1 MYRKTVLDIENKITN
16 GNPTAYQP
24 NNYLVC
30 VGYAEVTDK
39 VENPKVVWFNHDEIK
54 VTPSKESFKE
64 LQEVLDR
71 TDLLIAHNI
80 KYDLTWL
87 YECGFKYEGKLYDTM
102 IGEYL
107 LSRGAK
113 IPLSLSE
120 SCKRRQV
127 TQKKSELI
135 EDKFDKGIGFEAMP
149 KDIVEE
155 YNIYDIISCGELY
168 IEQDKLFNK
177 DEYRSMLPILKLTN
191 QMTDVLIDIERNG
204 TYIDLEELE
213 KVRHAYENERTY
225 RSAQNNNIIKHIMGD
240 KPFNISSPEQLSE
253 IIWSR
258 KVKDKNEWAKIFGI
272 GTRAV
277 GTGKYKNRIPKKDLE
292 SIIKAQTVISKKTEV
307 KQCSRCN
314 GTGHIFKRKKDGTP
328 YKKHPKCTT
337 CSGTGFIYRWLEP
350 VAGLKFS
357 PTSVDQVTANG
368 FATDKNTL
376 SELTKIAEE
385 KDMKEASLFLTN
397 MQRINA
403 LDTYINSFCKGIQQN
418 VYDNSILHPQINQV
432 RTATGRLSS
441 SKPNFQ
447 NLPRGSTARVRKAIK
462 SRFKNGKI
470 LEGDFGQLEFR
481 TAVWVANDKV
491 GRKEIDEGFDVH
503 AYTAQVLTSAGQKTS
518 RQDAKARTFRPL
530 YGGIGGSP
538 AEVQYNRAFINKYN
552 DIAKWHQR
560 LQDEAIREKKITTIT
575 GRQFAFPNVQRT
587 KYGSTYATQI
597 KNYPV
602 QSIATAEI
610 VPLACIIFKEKLKL
624 ENCKSLMINT
634 VHDSIVVDVH
644 PTEID
649 TIPIYL
655 KESMLKVKDRMLY
668 DFNLTIDV
676 PMEVELKIGDDWL
689 DMEEIVD
696 EQEADVYIEEKKVV

>member
-1 MYRKTVLDIENKITN
+1 
-16 GNPTAYQP
+16 
-24 NNYLVC
+24 
-30 VGYAEVTDK
+30 
-39 VENPKVVWFNHDEIK
+39 
-54 VTPSKESFKE
+54 
-64 LQEVLDR
+64 
-71 TDLLIAHNI
+71 
-80 KYDLTWL
+80 
-87 YECGFKYEGKLYDTM
+87 
-102 IGEYL
+102 
-107 LSRGAK
+107 
-113 IPLSLSE
+113 
-120 SCKRRQV
+120 
-127 TQKKSELI
+127 
-135 EDKFDKGIGFEAMP
+135 
-149 KDIVEE
+149 
-155 YNIYDIISCGELY
+155 
-168 IEQDKLFNK
+168 
-177 DEYRSMLPILKLTN
+177 
-191 QMTDVLIDIERNG
+191 MTDVLIDIERNG
-204 TYIDLEELE
+204 THIDLEELE
-213 KVRHAYENERTY
+213 TVRTTYENERTF
-225 RSAQNNNIIKHIMGD
+225 RSAQNNKIIKHIMGD
-240 KPFNISSPEQLSE
+240 KPFNIASPEQLSE

-258 KVKDKNEWAKIFGI
+258 KVKDKNEWARIFGI

-292 SIIKAQTVISKKTEV
+292 GIVKAQTTISKKTEV
-307 KQCSRCN
+307 KQCGRCN
-314 GTGHIFKRKKDGTP
+314 GTGHIFKRRKDGTP

-337 CSGTGFIYRWLEP
+337 CNGTGYIYKWLEP

-385 KDMKEASLFLTN
+385 KDMKEAILFLTN

-462 SRFKNGKI
+462 SRFKQGKI

-503 AYTAQVLTSAGQKTS
+503 AYTAQVLTSAGQETS

-552 DIAKWHQR
+552 DIAKWHQK

-610 VPLACIIFKEKLKL
+610 VPLACIIFKEKIKQ
-624 ENCKSLMINT
+624 ENCKSLIINT

-644 PTEID
+644 PEEID
-649 TIPIYL
+649 IIPIYL

-696 EQEADVYIEEKKVV
+696 EKQSKVYEMEKRAV